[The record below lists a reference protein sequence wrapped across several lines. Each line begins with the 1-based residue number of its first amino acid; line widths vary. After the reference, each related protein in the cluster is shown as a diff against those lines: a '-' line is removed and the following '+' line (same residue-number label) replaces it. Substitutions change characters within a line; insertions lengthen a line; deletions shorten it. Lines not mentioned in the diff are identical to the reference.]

1 MKWKHL
7 ICTAMMCAV
16 CISQASAL
24 EYTVAA
30 PEDYLFATPTS
41 QDVIYEREE
50 VNVDRSKDV
59 ALVAPGFG
67 SPTSYLPGSGE
78 YLTPNLVPG
87 ALSGGLVNAV
97 GNSNYTD
104 ASAGVYPAVDTS
116 VSTGTYP
123 SVSPGG
129 NMTWT
134 ITDNPGT
141 GGIRYT
147 EITQDLYYAGGHLGT
162 LKVPAIGLTVK
173 VYQGTDSAALAKG
186 AGHFEDTSIWAGNIC
201 IAGHNRGTNCYFGD
215 IHKLNMGDTITFT
228 SKLGT
233 RTYSVTSVTKISET
247 DQSMLASTSED
258 CITLFT
264 CVRDQSAYRWCV
276 RAKAV

>member
-78 YLTPNLVPG
+78 YLTPQPCTG
-87 ALSGGLVNAV
+87 RALRRAGQRGG
-97 GNSNYTD
+97 
-104 ASAGVYPAVDTS
+104 
-116 VSTGTYP
+116 
-123 SVSPGG
+123 
-129 NMTWT
+129 
-134 ITDNPGT
+134 
-141 GGIRYT
+141 
-147 EITQDLYYAGGHLGT
+147 QQQLYRR
-162 LKVPAIGLTVK
+162 
-173 VYQGTDSAALAKG
+173 Q
-186 AGHFEDTSIWAGNIC
+186 
-201 IAGHNRGTNCYFGD
+201 R
-215 IHKLNMGDTITFT
+215 
-228 SKLGT
+228 
-233 RTYSVTSVTKISET
+233 RRIS
-247 DQSMLASTSED
+247 
-258 CITLFT
+258 
-264 CVRDQSAYRWCV
+264 RR
-276 RAKAV
+276 